1 MPNIKGQ
8 HRKMFRKPGLARQAI
23 GILASSPEL
32 AQEVQ
37 NSMPQ
42 PVQPQPVQNFSL
54 GGLATLLGRA
64 PAGYRETADGQYEP
78 IHKSSFI

>member
-37 NSMPQ
+37 RVRLNPYNHSQ
-42 PVQPQPVQNFSL
+42 CK
-54 GGLATLLGRA
+54 TLIRA
-64 PAGYRETADGQYEP
+64 ALQ
-78 IHKSSFI
+78 S